1 MKTTLA
7 AVLLVWAFA
16 GGASGNTIEYAVT
29 DLGTLGGDESQAYG
43 ISENGQ
49 VVGWSFTNGDA
60 ARHAFLYTNGK
71 MQGSRALAGC
81 RTSVAVAVN
90 DNGQVVGISY
100 SLLPDNGFLYSGGA
114 MTDFGGAVTI
124 ASGINDSGQVVGTA
138 GNGHAFLY
146 GSGKVQDIGP
156 LGGNDS
162 AANGINASGQVVG
175 YSETTAGANHA
186 FLYSNGKMQ
195 TRGPRRRRE
204 YSQRRQCERASGGL
218 HRHKQWLQSRL
229 SI

>member
-1 MKTTLA
+1 M
-7 AVLLVWAFA
+7 
-16 GGASGNTIEYAVT
+16 T

-49 VVGWSFTNGDA
+49 VVGWSLPTGMPPGTHFSIPTGDA
-60 ARHAFLYTNGK
+60 
-71 MQGSRALAGC
+71 GSGPLAGC

-156 LGGNDS
+156 LGGNDG

-195 TRGPRRRRE
+195 DHSGP
-204 YSQRRQCERASGGL
+204 SAAAGV
-218 HRHKQWLQSRL
+218 
-229 SI
+229 